1 MTDNYEWMK
10 TNEPQSRTDYS
21 PYTDK
26 QYSNYIND
34 INGGSYSNSSLS
46 LVNFDLGQI
55 YNSNK
60 YLDSSDLYIVL
71 PITMVAAYRTNS
83 ATVAPGTSSSGLCS
97 IKTNFLNLIHQCDLQ
112 INGKTIESTTSFIN
126 IARHFQLIS
135 EMSTNDLLTLGPT
148 LGFAPDG
155 LDNVKSMKYTPAAV
169 AATAGCPGY
178 GISNNRISG
187 SPGNQITIDPA
198 QNTGVANGA
207 SQYKVGRY
215 IDTNA
220 QDNGMTSIVNAAQ
233 MGIEFRPYY
242 TRSGHYMI
250 WHDYA
255 VIKVGHLFESINKIG
270 LVKRLDASI
279 RIWVN
284 TGTVNVT
291 VGQPNQSLATGTL
304 NYGLTTANNTFS
316 NTCPLMINY
325 LPGTGATGGIP
336 DTVTGIVA
344 GLYINKP
351 PVTTFNGINLSLSAA
366 QHPLPNCRLYYSQI
380 AVEDSLALKYDSENH
395 NKQIVFRGVTS
406 SICPNVAA
414 GSNYSQLINAG
425 IVHPTGILLV
435 PFLSKDTGFS
445 DVQWKS
451 PFDSCPATTCPVPLT
466 NLQVNVGGNNI
477 LQSNLFS
484 NYENFISQVN
494 LAESLTSS
502 DFGVSVGLFNQ
513 AWWEWSRFY
522 YVNIERSAAADKMGP
537 RNINISFTNGGLLN
551 VDVMVFIF
559 YSDEFRIDINNGLV
573 NPK

>member
-1 MTDNYEWMK
+1 MSDNYEWMK
-10 TNEPQSRTDYS
+10 TNEQQSSKDYS

-34 INGGSYSNSSLS
+34 INGGTYSNSSLS

-71 PITMVAAYRTNS
+71 PITMVAAYRTAN
-83 ATVAPGTSSSGLCS
+83 ATVAPATSSSGLCS

-135 EMSTNDLLTLGPT
+135 EMSTNDLQNLGPT
-148 LGFAPDG
+148 LGFSPNG
-155 LDNVKSMKYTPAAV
+155 LDNVKSMKYSPSAGAGAV
-169 AATAGCPGY
+169 AGTAACPGY
-178 GISNNRISG
+178 GMSNNRIVG
-187 SPGNQITIDPA
+187 SPDNQIALNAT

-207 SQYKVGRY
+207 AQYKIGRY

-220 QDNGMTSIVNAAQ
+220 QDNGMTAIVSAAQ
-233 MGIEFRPYY
+233 MGIEYRPYY
-242 TRSGHYMI
+242 TRNGHYMI
-250 WHDYA
+250 WYDYA

-270 LVKRLDASI
+270 LIKRLDASI

-284 TGTVNVT
+284 TGTVNVA
-291 VGQPNQSLATGTL
+291 VAQPNSVNL
-304 NYGLTTANNTFS
+304 NYSLTTANNTFS
-316 NTCPLMINY
+316 NTCPLMINW
-325 LPGTGATGGIP
+325 LGDVVGNGGVP
-336 DTVTGIVA
+336 DTTTGIVA

-351 PVTTFNGINLSLSAA
+351 PTTTFNGINLANSAA
-366 QHPLPNCRLYYSQI
+366 AHPLPNCRLYYSQI
-380 AVEDSLALKYDSENH
+380 AVDDTLALKYDTENNH
-395 NKQIVFRGVTS
+395 KQIVYRSVTS
-406 SICPNVAA
+406 SICPNIAA

-425 IVHPTGILLV
+425 IVHPVGILLV
-435 PFLSKDTGFS
+435 PFLSNTTAFG

-451 PFDSCPATTCPVPLT
+451 PFDSCPATSCPAPLT
-466 NLQVNVGGNNI
+466 NLQVNVGGNNV

-494 LAESLTSS
+494 LAESLTSA
-502 DFGVSVGLFNQ
+502 DFGVSVGLINQ

-522 YVNIERSAAADKMGP
+522 YVNIERSAEADKMGP
-537 RNINISFTNGGLLN
+537 RNVNISFTNSSLLN

-559 YSDEFRIDINNGLV
+559 YSDEFKINV
-573 NPK
+573 NTGVVEK

>member
-26 QYSNYIND
+26 QYSSYIND

-60 YLDSSDLYIVL
+60 YIDTSDLYIVL
-71 PITMVAAYRTNS
+71 PITMVAAYRGAS
-83 ATVAPGTSSSGLCS
+83 ATVAPGTSSSSLCS

-135 EMSTNDLLTLGPT
+135 EMSTNDLATLGPT
-148 LGFAPDG
+148 LGFSPNG
-155 LDNVKSMKYTPAAV
+155 LDNVKSMKYTPSTGPGAV

-178 GISNNRISG
+178 GMSNNRIIG
-187 SPGNQITIDPA
+187 SPDNQITVNPS

-207 SQYKVGRY
+207 LQYKVGRY

-220 QDNGMTSIVNAAQ
+220 QDNGMTAIVNAAG
-233 MGIEFRPYY
+233 MGIEYRPYY
-242 TRSGHYMI
+242 TRSGHYQI
-250 WHDYA
+250 WYDYA

-291 VGQPNQSLATGTL
+291 VGQPNVTIATGTL

-325 LPGTGATGGIP
+325 LPGEEATGGIP
-336 DTVTGIVA
+336 TGVTGIVA
-344 GLYINKP
+344 GLYLNKP

-366 QHPLPNCRLYYSQI
+366 QHPLQNCRLYYSQI
-380 AVEDSLALKYDSENH
+380 AVENTLALKYDLANA
-395 NKQIVFRGVTS
+395 NKQIVYRSVTS
-406 SICPNVAA
+406 SICPNVLA

-435 PFLSKDTGFS
+435 PFLSKESAFG

-484 NYENFISQVN
+484 NYENFMSQVN

-513 AWWEWSRFY
+513 AWW
-522 YVNIERSAAADKMGP
+522 D
-537 RNINISFTNGGLLN
+537 
-551 VDVMVFIF
+551 MVFIF
-559 YSDEFRIDINNGLV
+559 YSDEFKIDINYGLV
-573 NPK
+573 TK

>member
-1 MTDNYEWMK
+1 MT
-10 TNEPQSRTDYS
+10 T
-21 PYTDK
+21 
-26 QYSNYIND
+26 
-34 INGGSYSNSSLS
+34 
-46 LVNFDLGQI
+46 V
-55 YNSNK
+55 
-60 YLDSSDLYIVL
+60 
-71 PITMVAAYRTNS
+71 
-83 ATVAPGTSSSGLCS
+83 TVATGTSSSGLCS

-135 EMSTNDLLTLGPT
+135 EMSTNDLATLGPT
-148 LGFAPDG
+148 LGFSPNG
-155 LDNVKSMKYTPAAV
+155 LDNVKSMKYTPTSV

-178 GISNNRISG
+178 GMSNNRIIG
-187 SPGNQITIDPA
+187 SPDNQITVNPS

-207 SQYKVGRY
+207 LQYKVGRY

-220 QDNGMTSIVNAAQ
+220 QDNGMTAIVNAAG
-233 MGIEFRPYY
+233 MGIEYRPYY
-242 TRSGHYMI
+242 TRSGHYQI
-250 WHDYA
+250 WYDYA

-291 VGQPNQSLATGTL
+291 VGQPNQTIATGTL

-325 LPGTGATGGIP
+325 LPGEEATGGIP
-336 DTVTGIVA
+336 TGVTGIVA
-344 GLYINKP
+344 GLYLNKP

-366 QHPLPNCRLYYSQI
+366 QHPLQNCRLYYSQI
-380 AVEDSLALKYDSENH
+380 AVENTLALKYDLANA
-395 NKQIVFRGVTS
+395 NKQIVYRSVTS
-406 SICPNVAA
+406 SICPNVLA

-435 PFLSKDTGFS
+435 PFLSNGSAFG

-502 DFGVSVGLFNQ
+502 DFGVSVGLINQ
-513 AWWEWSRFY
+513 DWWQYSRFY
-522 YVNIERSAAADKMGP
+522 YVNIERTAEADKMGP
-537 RNINISFTNGGLLN
+537 RNINISFTNNSLLN

-559 YSDEFRIDINNGLV
+559 YSDEFKIDINTGIV
-573 NPK
+573 TK

>member
-1 MTDNYEWMK
+1 
-10 TNEPQSRTDYS
+10 
-21 PYTDK
+21 
-26 QYSNYIND
+26 
-34 INGGSYSNSSLS
+34 
-46 LVNFDLGQI
+46 
-55 YNSNK
+55 
-60 YLDSSDLYIVL
+60 
-71 PITMVAAYRTNS
+71 
-83 ATVAPGTSSSGLCS
+83 
-97 IKTNFLNLIHQCDLQ
+97 
-112 INGKTIESTTSFIN
+112 
-126 IARHFQLIS
+126 
-135 EMSTNDLLTLGPT
+135 
-148 LGFAPDG
+148 
-155 LDNVKSMKYTPAAV
+155 
-169 AATAGCPGY
+169 
-178 GISNNRISG
+178 
-187 SPGNQITIDPA
+187 
-198 QNTGVANGA
+198 
-207 SQYKVGRY
+207 
-215 IDTNA
+215 
-220 QDNGMTSIVNAAQ
+220 
-233 MGIEFRPYY
+233 
-242 TRSGHYMI
+242 
-250 WHDYA
+250 
-255 VIKVGHLFESINKIG
+255 
-270 LVKRLDASI
+270 
-279 RIWVN
+279 
-284 TGTVNVT
+284 
-291 VGQPNQSLATGTL
+291 
-304 NYGLTTANNTFS
+304 
-316 NTCPLMINY
+316 MINY

>member
-10 TNEPQSRTDYS
+10 TNEPQSNTDYS

-60 YLDSSDLYIVL
+60 YIDSSDLYIVL
-71 PITMVAAYRTNS
+71 PITMVAAYRDAG
-83 ATVAPGTSSSGLCS
+83 ATIAPGTSSSALCS

-126 IARHFQLIS
+126 IARNFQLIS
-135 EMSTNDLLTLGPT
+135 EMSTNDLANLGPT
-148 LGFAPDG
+148 LGFSPNG
-155 LDNVKSMKYTPAAV
+155 LDNVKSMKYTPASV
-169 AATAGCPGY
+169 AATAACPGY
-178 GISNNRISG
+178 GMSNNRIVG
-187 SPGNQITIDPA
+187 SPDNQIA
-198 QNTGVANGA
+198 LNAVQNSGVANGA
-207 SQYKVGRY
+207 LQYKVGRY
-215 IDTNA
+215 IDTNS
-220 QDNGMTSIVNAAQ
+220 QDNTMTTVVSAVQ

-250 WHDYA
+250 WYDYA

-270 LVKRLDASI
+270 LTKRLDASV

-291 VGQPNQSLATGTL
+291 VGQPDSADL
-304 NYGLTTANNTFS
+304 NYSLTTANNTFS
-316 NTCPLMINY
+316 NTCPLSINW
-325 LPGTGATGGIP
+325 LGNTVANGGIP
-336 DTVTGIVA
+336 ATVNGIVA

-351 PVTTFNGINLSLSAA
+351 PTTTFNTINLANSAA

-380 AVEDSLALKYDSENH
+380 AVDDTLALKYDNENAA
-395 NKQIVFRGVTS
+395 KRIVYRSVTS
-406 SICPNVAA
+406 SICPNIQA

-425 IVHPTGILLV
+425 IVHPVGILLV
-435 PFLSKDTGFS
+435 PFLSNTSAFG

-451 PFDSCPATTCPVPLT
+451 PFDSCPATTCPVPLV
-466 NLQVNVGGNNI
+466 NLQVNCGGQNI

-494 LAESLTSS
+494 LAESFTSS
-502 DFGVSVGLFNQ
+502 DFGVSTGILNQ
-513 AWWEWSRFY
+513 SWWEFSRFY
-522 YVNIERSAAADKMGP
+522 YVNIERSADADKLGP
-537 RNINISFTNGGLLN
+537 RNINISFTNGSLLN

-559 YSDEFRIDINNGLV
+559 YSDEFKININTGIV
-573 NPK
+573 TK